1 MAGRDKGY
9 QNGYGDSR
17 YPQNYGPEDGYQGDP
32 YSGNGYDSQYGD
44 PQYGD
49 GQDGGYS
56 DGNYQDG
63 NYRDGTYQDGGY
75 PEDAYQDD
83 GSYQSDAY
91 QDGNYQDGNY
101 QDGNYQDGNY
111 QDGTY
116 QDDGYY
122 QEDGYPD
129 DGSYQD
135 DGYGQYA
142 DDYYGEPEDEESSR
156 GSRKPQ
162 KKSGGRKKS
171 QGSSSQRGGKKK
183 KSSTK
188 RIVLLVVEIAALLV
202 VIGILYLVTRVEKV
216 GKADLSES
224 DLEDNISEEVKQDET
239 SGAMKGYRQIV
250 FFGVDSTE
258 GQLDQKTRSDAIII
272 ASINQESGEVKLVSV
287 YRDTLMNLS
296 DDTYNKCNAAYAKG
310 GPEQAINMLNMNMDL
325 NISDFVTIG
334 FGGLTDVINALGGV
348 EIDVDEN
355 EITHL
360 NNYQS
365 TMAKELGIDYTEVT
379 QPGLQTLNG
388 LQATAYCRIR
398 YTYGWDYMRAAR
410 QREVLYQVI
419 KKAQAADV
427 STLTT
432 IATNAFDEIYTSYD
446 LNKLTSDVTSIANY
460 SVVEESDPSAM
471 QNGFPQADLRIQA
484 NLSNSLG
491 DCVVPRTLTE
501 NVQWLHQFLFNDS
514 SYQASS
520 QVQTISDTIDEMT
533 KDAVPEDLSDA
544 DHA

>member
-1 MAGRDKGY
+1 MAGRDSRY
-9 QNGYGDSR
+9 QNGYGRDR
-17 YPQNYGPEDGYQGDP
+17 RGQQDGYPDDGYQ
-32 YSGNGYDSQYGD
+32 
-44 PQYGD
+44 D
-49 GQDGGYS
+49 G
-56 DGNYQDG
+56 
-63 NYRDGTYQDGGY
+63 
-75 PEDAYQDD
+75 AYQDD
-83 GSYQSDAY
+83 GY

-101 QDGNYQDGNY
+101 QDGSYQDGSYQDDGYQDGNYQDGNY
-111 QDGTY
+111 QDGSYQEGNYQYGGYPDDGYQDGTYQDGNYQDVTYSDDGYQDDGY

-122 QEDGYPD
+122 EEDDTQYGD
-129 DGSYQD
+129 DP
-135 DGYGQYA
+135 YGDQN
-142 DDYYGEPEDEESSR
+142 
-156 GSRKPQ
+156 
-162 KKSGGRKKS
+162 
-171 QGSSSQRGGKKK
+171 RGGKKSSRGNKKHTSGGKK
-183 KSSTK
+183 KSRTK

-224 DLEDNISEEVKQDET
+224 DLQDNISDEVKQDEEN
-239 SGAMKGYRQIV
+239 GAMKGYRQIV

-258 GQLDQKTRSDAIII
+258 GQLDQKTRSDTIII
-272 ASINQESGEVKLVSV
+272 ASINESTGEVKLVSV

-296 DDTYNKCNAAYAKG
+296 DDTYNKCNAGYAKG

-325 NISDFVTIG
+325 NITDFVTIG

-348 EIDVDEN
+348 EINVDED

-379 QPGLQTLNG
+379 SPGLQTLDG

-446 LNKLTSDVTSIANY
+446 LNNLISDVTSIANY
-460 SVVEESDPSAM
+460 SVVEESDTSAM
-471 QNGFPQADLRIQA
+471 QNGFPQADYRIQA

-501 NVQWLHQFLFNDS
+501 NVQWLHQFLFDDD
-514 SYQASS
+514 SYQVSD
-520 QVQTISDTIDEMT
+520 QVQTISDYIDEMT
-533 KDAVPEDLSDA
+533 KDAVPEDLTDA

>member
-63 NYRDGTYQDGGY
+63 NYQDGTYQDGGY

-101 QDGNYQDGNY
+101 QDGNYQDGA
-111 QDGTY
+111 Y

-156 GSRKPQ
+156 GSRKSQ

-171 QGSSSQRGGKKK
+171 QGSRSQRGGKKK

-296 DDTYNKCNAAYAKG
+296 DDTYNKCNATYAKG

-398 YTYGWDYMRAAR
+398 YTEGNDFKRTER
-410 QREVLYQVI
+410 QREVLTKVFEKI
-419 KKAQAADV
+419 KKNPLKAFASANALMSYVKTSMNMGELFTLGVQAFRFNISE
-427 STLTT
+427 ST
-432 IATNAFDEIYTSYD
+432 
-446 LNKLTSDVTSIANY
+446 
-460 SVVEESDPSAM
+460 
-471 QNGFPQADLRIQA
+471 GFPNENLRTVGYI
-484 NLSNSLG
+484 G
-491 DCVVPRTLTE
+491 DQSCVIPVTLAK
-501 NVQWLHQFLFNDS
+501 NVTWLHEELFGDTGYTPS
-514 SYQASS
+514 QTVQDISAHVS
-520 QVQTISDTIDEMT
+520 QVSGYY
-533 KDAVPEDLSDA
+533 
-544 DHA
+544 